1 VGKKKRK
8 RISSEE
14 WAEIEARTDRTL
26 RMLQSRIDYHT
37 AKLREEHGPDYR
49 IPHAGGANCLPRGE
63 TEGRVDLL
71 R

>member
-49 IPHAGGANCLPRGE
+49 IPTLEERIAYHEAR
-63 TEGRVDLL
+63 L
-71 R
+71 REESTS